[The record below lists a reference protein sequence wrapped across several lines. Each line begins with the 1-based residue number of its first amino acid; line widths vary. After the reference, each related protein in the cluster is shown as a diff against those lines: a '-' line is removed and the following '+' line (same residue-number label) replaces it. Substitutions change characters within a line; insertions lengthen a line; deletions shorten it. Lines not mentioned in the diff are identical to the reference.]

1 MKQIITIALLVI
13 GYSISAQ
20 SIDYNLSKK
29 GYVAE
34 GYDVVAYFSQSAKK
48 GSKKYNTEHDGVQYL
63 FSSQE
68 NLDTFNET
76 PEKFVPKYGG
86 YCAYAIG
93 AKGIKVDIDPKTFEI
108 RDGELYLFYNSWGN
122 NTLETWLNGPTE
134 DLKAV
139 INTTLKETIQS
150 ALKIVYPAAI
160 AEVILVLIALYANAT
175 LLAFIDHNIWVQ
187 YSIVVILLVLGA
199 YLFFKKNK
207 EMPHTKRKL
216 KISKPLLGFILG
228 MVNPAVLMYWLVAIT
243 FLNKKIMHL
252 DLSINDTLLL
262 LFLIGVFFGKVVTL
276 YGFGKFSHQ
285 LSLKTH
291 HISTKVNQIIGVLL
305 AIVSIVQF
313 IKLVYV

>member
-1 MKQIITIALLVI
+1 MTAILGALPLGTTNV
-13 GYSISAQ
+13 
-20 SIDYNLSKK
+20 
-29 GYVAE
+29 
-34 GYDVVAYFSQSAKK
+34 
-48 GSKKYNTEHDGVQYL
+48 
-63 FSSQE
+63 
-68 NLDTFNET
+68 
-76 PEKFVPKYGG
+76 
-86 YCAYAIG
+86 
-93 AKGIKVDIDPKTFEI
+93 
-108 RDGELYLFYNSWGN
+108 
-122 NTLETWLNGPTE
+122 
-134 DLKAV
+134 AV

-207 EMPHTKRKL
+207 EMHHTKRKL
-216 KISKPLLGFILG
+216 KIPKPLLGFILG

-262 LFLIGVFFGKVVTL
+262 LFLIGVFFGKAVTL

-313 IKLVYV
+313 IKIVYV

>member
-1 MKQIITIALLVI
+1 MNLIYCLILGFLTAILGALPLGTTNV
-13 GYSISAQ
+13 
-20 SIDYNLSKK
+20 
-29 GYVAE
+29 
-34 GYDVVAYFSQSAKK
+34 
-48 GSKKYNTEHDGVQYL
+48 
-63 FSSQE
+63 
-68 NLDTFNET
+68 
-76 PEKFVPKYGG
+76 
-86 YCAYAIG
+86 
-93 AKGIKVDIDPKTFEI
+93 
-108 RDGELYLFYNSWGN
+108 
-122 NTLETWLNGPTE
+122 
-134 DLKAV
+134 AV

-276 YGFGKFSHQ
+276 YGFGKFSHH

-313 IKLVYV
+313 IKIVYV

>member
-1 MKQIITIALLVI
+1 MNLIYCLILGFLTAILGALPLGTTNV
-13 GYSISAQ
+13 
-20 SIDYNLSKK
+20 
-29 GYVAE
+29 
-34 GYDVVAYFSQSAKK
+34 
-48 GSKKYNTEHDGVQYL
+48 
-63 FSSQE
+63 
-68 NLDTFNET
+68 
-76 PEKFVPKYGG
+76 
-86 YCAYAIG
+86 
-93 AKGIKVDIDPKTFEI
+93 
-108 RDGELYLFYNSWGN
+108 
-122 NTLETWLNGPTE
+122 
-134 DLKAV
+134 AV

-187 YSIVVILLVLGA
+187 YSIVVILLMLGT

-207 EMPHTKRKL
+207 EMHHTKRKL

-313 IKLVYV
+313 IKIVYV

>member
-1 MKQIITIALLVI
+1 MNLIYCLILGFLTAILGALPLGTTNV
-13 GYSISAQ
+13 
-20 SIDYNLSKK
+20 
-29 GYVAE
+29 
-34 GYDVVAYFSQSAKK
+34 
-48 GSKKYNTEHDGVQYL
+48 
-63 FSSQE
+63 
-68 NLDTFNET
+68 
-76 PEKFVPKYGG
+76 
-86 YCAYAIG
+86 
-93 AKGIKVDIDPKTFEI
+93 
-108 RDGELYLFYNSWGN
+108 
-122 NTLETWLNGPTE
+122 
-134 DLKAV
+134 AV

-313 IKLVYV
+313 IKIVYV

>member
-1 MKQIITIALLVI
+1 MNLIYCLILGFLTAILGALPLGTTNV
-13 GYSISAQ
+13 
-20 SIDYNLSKK
+20 
-29 GYVAE
+29 
-34 GYDVVAYFSQSAKK
+34 
-48 GSKKYNTEHDGVQYL
+48 
-63 FSSQE
+63 
-68 NLDTFNET
+68 
-76 PEKFVPKYGG
+76 
-86 YCAYAIG
+86 
-93 AKGIKVDIDPKTFEI
+93 
-108 RDGELYLFYNSWGN
+108 
-122 NTLETWLNGPTE
+122 
-134 DLKAV
+134 AV

-207 EMPHTKRKL
+207 EMPHSKRKL

-313 IKLVYV
+313 IKIVYV

>member
-1 MKQIITIALLVI
+1 MTAILGALPLGTTNV
-13 GYSISAQ
+13 
-20 SIDYNLSKK
+20 
-29 GYVAE
+29 
-34 GYDVVAYFSQSAKK
+34 
-48 GSKKYNTEHDGVQYL
+48 
-63 FSSQE
+63 
-68 NLDTFNET
+68 
-76 PEKFVPKYGG
+76 
-86 YCAYAIG
+86 
-93 AKGIKVDIDPKTFEI
+93 
-108 RDGELYLFYNSWGN
+108 
-122 NTLETWLNGPTE
+122 
-134 DLKAV
+134 AV
-139 INTTLKETIQS
+139 INTSLKETIQI

-313 IKLVYV
+313 IKIVYF

>member
-1 MKQIITIALLVI
+1 MNLIYYLILGFLTTILGALPLGTTNV
-13 GYSISAQ
+13 
-20 SIDYNLSKK
+20 
-29 GYVAE
+29 
-34 GYDVVAYFSQSAKK
+34 
-48 GSKKYNTEHDGVQYL
+48 
-63 FSSQE
+63 
-68 NLDTFNET
+68 
-76 PEKFVPKYGG
+76 
-86 YCAYAIG
+86 
-93 AKGIKVDIDPKTFEI
+93 
-108 RDGELYLFYNSWGN
+108 
-122 NTLETWLNGPTE
+122 
-134 DLKAV
+134 AV

-243 FLNKKIMHL
+243 YLNKKIMHL

>member
-1 MKQIITIALLVI
+1 MTAILGALPLGTTNV
-13 GYSISAQ
+13 
-20 SIDYNLSKK
+20 
-29 GYVAE
+29 
-34 GYDVVAYFSQSAKK
+34 
-48 GSKKYNTEHDGVQYL
+48 
-63 FSSQE
+63 
-68 NLDTFNET
+68 
-76 PEKFVPKYGG
+76 
-86 YCAYAIG
+86 
-93 AKGIKVDIDPKTFEI
+93 
-108 RDGELYLFYNSWGN
+108 
-122 NTLETWLNGPTE
+122 
-134 DLKAV
+134 AV

-207 EMPHTKRKL
+207 DMHHTKRKL
-216 KISKPLLGFILG
+216 KIPKPLLGFILG

-313 IKLVYV
+313 IKIVYV

>member
-1 MKQIITIALLVI
+1 MNLIYCLILGFLTAILGALPLGTTNV
-13 GYSISAQ
+13 
-20 SIDYNLSKK
+20 
-29 GYVAE
+29 
-34 GYDVVAYFSQSAKK
+34 
-48 GSKKYNTEHDGVQYL
+48 
-63 FSSQE
+63 
-68 NLDTFNET
+68 
-76 PEKFVPKYGG
+76 
-86 YCAYAIG
+86 
-93 AKGIKVDIDPKTFEI
+93 
-108 RDGELYLFYNSWGN
+108 
-122 NTLETWLNGPTE
+122 
-134 DLKAV
+134 AV

-207 EMPHTKRKL
+207 EMPHSKRKL

-262 LFLIGVFFGKVVTL
+262 LFLIGVFFGKVATL

-305 AIVSIVQF
+305 AIVHSTI
-313 IKLVYV
+313 Y

>member
-1 MKQIITIALLVI
+1 MNFIYYLTLGFLTAILGALPLGTTNV
-13 GYSISAQ
+13 
-20 SIDYNLSKK
+20 
-29 GYVAE
+29 
-34 GYDVVAYFSQSAKK
+34 
-48 GSKKYNTEHDGVQYL
+48 
-63 FSSQE
+63 
-68 NLDTFNET
+68 
-76 PEKFVPKYGG
+76 
-86 YCAYAIG
+86 
-93 AKGIKVDIDPKTFEI
+93 
-108 RDGELYLFYNSWGN
+108 
-122 NTLETWLNGPTE
+122 
-134 DLKAV
+134 AV

-175 LLAFIDHNIWVQ
+175 LLAFIEHNIWVQ

-207 EMPHTKRKL
+207 EMHHTKRKL
-216 KISKPLLGFILG
+216 KIPKPLLGFILG

-252 DLSINDTLLL
+252 DLSINYILLL

>member
-1 MKQIITIALLVI
+1 MNFIYYLTLGFLTAILGALPLGTTNV
-13 GYSISAQ
+13 
-20 SIDYNLSKK
+20 
-29 GYVAE
+29 
-34 GYDVVAYFSQSAKK
+34 
-48 GSKKYNTEHDGVQYL
+48 
-63 FSSQE
+63 
-68 NLDTFNET
+68 
-76 PEKFVPKYGG
+76 
-86 YCAYAIG
+86 
-93 AKGIKVDIDPKTFEI
+93 
-108 RDGELYLFYNSWGN
+108 
-122 NTLETWLNGPTE
+122 
-134 DLKAV
+134 AV

-175 LLAFIDHNIWVQ
+175 LLAFIEHNIWVQ

-228 MVNPAVLMYWLVAIT
+228 MVNPAVLMYWIVAIT

-252 DLSINDTLLL
+252 DLSINYILLL

>member
-1 MKQIITIALLVI
+1 MTAILGALPLGTTNV
-13 GYSISAQ
+13 
-20 SIDYNLSKK
+20 
-29 GYVAE
+29 
-34 GYDVVAYFSQSAKK
+34 
-48 GSKKYNTEHDGVQYL
+48 
-63 FSSQE
+63 
-68 NLDTFNET
+68 
-76 PEKFVPKYGG
+76 
-86 YCAYAIG
+86 
-93 AKGIKVDIDPKTFEI
+93 
-108 RDGELYLFYNSWGN
+108 
-122 NTLETWLNGPTE
+122 
-134 DLKAV
+134 AV

-207 EMPHTKRKL
+207 EMHHTKRKL
-216 KISKPLLGFILG
+216 KIPKPLLGFILG

-313 IKLVYV
+313 IKIVYV

>member
-1 MKQIITIALLVI
+1 
-13 GYSISAQ
+13 
-20 SIDYNLSKK
+20 
-29 GYVAE
+29 
-34 GYDVVAYFSQSAKK
+34 
-48 GSKKYNTEHDGVQYL
+48 
-63 FSSQE
+63 
-68 NLDTFNET
+68 
-76 PEKFVPKYGG
+76 
-86 YCAYAIG
+86 
-93 AKGIKVDIDPKTFEI
+93 
-108 RDGELYLFYNSWGN
+108 
-122 NTLETWLNGPTE
+122 
-134 DLKAV
+134 
-139 INTTLKETIQS
+139 
-150 ALKIVYPAAI
+150 
-160 AEVILVLIALYANAT
+160 VILVLIALYANAT

-207 EMPHTKRKL
+207 DMHHTKRKL
-216 KISKPLLGFILG
+216 KIPKPLHGFILG

-313 IKLVYV
+313 LLK

>member
-1 MKQIITIALLVI
+1 MNLIYYLILGFLTAILGALLLGTTNV
-13 GYSISAQ
+13 
-20 SIDYNLSKK
+20 
-29 GYVAE
+29 
-34 GYDVVAYFSQSAKK
+34 
-48 GSKKYNTEHDGVQYL
+48 
-63 FSSQE
+63 
-68 NLDTFNET
+68 
-76 PEKFVPKYGG
+76 
-86 YCAYAIG
+86 
-93 AKGIKVDIDPKTFEI
+93 
-108 RDGELYLFYNSWGN
+108 
-122 NTLETWLNGPTE
+122 
-134 DLKAV
+134 AV

-207 EMPHTKRKL
+207 DMHHTKRKL
-216 KISKPLLGFILG
+216 KIPKPLLGFILG

-313 IKLVYV
+313 LLK

>member
-1 MKQIITIALLVI
+1 MNFIYYLTLGFLTAILGALPLGTTNV
-13 GYSISAQ
+13 
-20 SIDYNLSKK
+20 
-29 GYVAE
+29 
-34 GYDVVAYFSQSAKK
+34 
-48 GSKKYNTEHDGVQYL
+48 
-63 FSSQE
+63 
-68 NLDTFNET
+68 
-76 PEKFVPKYGG
+76 
-86 YCAYAIG
+86 
-93 AKGIKVDIDPKTFEI
+93 
-108 RDGELYLFYNSWGN
+108 
-122 NTLETWLNGPTE
+122 
-134 DLKAV
+134 AV

-313 IKLVYV
+313 IKIVYV